1 MENKKCLR
9 PPTSILYI
17 QTVYIYIHTY
27 SLYIYIWYNMISIQS
42 SEQRQKWSN
51 IIAGTK
57 GKSSGP
63 PSSDIKDMAGALS
76 GSAAFGFEGLV
87 DVMTVMVKFRW
98 CLGCLGNP
106 KYGKT
111 SEKEMWYSPGILQ
124 ICGFWTKP
132 RKRFEAMPR
141 SQFFGGPWACFQ
153 DLGL

>member
-1 MENKKCLR
+1 M
-9 PPTSILYI
+9 SIR
-17 QTVYIYIHTY
+17 
-27 SLYIYIWYNMISIQS
+27 S
-42 SEQRQKWSN
+42 SEQCQKWSN

-87 DVMTVMVKFRW
+87 DVMTVRVKFRW
-98 CLGCLGNP
+98 CLGNP

-132 RKRFEAMPR
+132 RKRCQSPSSLE
-141 SQFFGGPWACFQ
+141 GPGPVCQGFY
-153 DLGL
+153 DIPNKSK